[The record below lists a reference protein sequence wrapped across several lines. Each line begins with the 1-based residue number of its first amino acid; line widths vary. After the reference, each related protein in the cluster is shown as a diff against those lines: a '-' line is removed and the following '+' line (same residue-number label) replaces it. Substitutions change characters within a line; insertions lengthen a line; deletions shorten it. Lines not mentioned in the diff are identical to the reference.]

1 MNSKEFL
8 VTGDVKEITRAHSLE
23 RIKYEFDRFGLDKE
37 KRIQM
42 IELGTLGQLIFKQYL
57 DQEGLIYDF
66 EFQAGNYDDKDFQVG
81 ESIVEIK
88 TSGYSEKDGYSNL
101 NAIYNHNQM
110 QHAERKNISLV
121 VQVFVNGYS
130 KSAKTFNLEKC
141 DRAVIVGFST
151 IKELKDSKLRYLPF
165 GKAYL
170 KPLKEL
176 HSIEDLKNFI

>member
-1 MNSKEFL
+1 MNFKKFQ
-8 VTGDVKEITRAHSLE
+8 VTDDIKNITQSHSLE

-42 IELGTLGQLIFKQYL
+42 IQLGTLGQLIFKQYL

-66 EFQAGNYDDKDFQVG
+66 EFQAGKYDDKDFQVG
-81 ESIVEIK
+81 KSIIEIK
-88 TSGYSEKDGYSNL
+88 TSGYQNQSDYLNL
-101 NAIYNHNQM
+101 NAIYNYNQM

-121 VQVFVNGYS
+121 AQVFVNGYF
-130 KSAKTFNLEKC
+130 KLEKTFNLQKC
-141 DRAVIVGFST
+141 NTALIAGFST
-151 IKELKDSKLRYLPF
+151 IRELKDSKLKYLPL